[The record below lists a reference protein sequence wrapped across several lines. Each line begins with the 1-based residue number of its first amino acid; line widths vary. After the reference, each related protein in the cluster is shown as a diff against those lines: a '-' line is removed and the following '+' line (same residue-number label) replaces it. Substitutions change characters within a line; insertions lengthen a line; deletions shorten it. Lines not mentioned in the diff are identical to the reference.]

1 MRHKAWILTSV
12 SVGDAAA
19 FAEYRSA
26 VAAVNAKLGGEML
39 IRGTVADILAGE
51 GDRGEVIVALG
62 FADQDEARR
71 YIASPEYAALEP
83 LRQQAGV
90 FTIRLVA

>member
-51 GDRGEVIVALG
+51 GGTGEVVVAIG
-62 FADQDEARR
+62 FADTDEARR
-71 YIASPEYAALEP
+71 YIASPEYAALGP
-83 LRQQAGV
+83 LRRRAGE